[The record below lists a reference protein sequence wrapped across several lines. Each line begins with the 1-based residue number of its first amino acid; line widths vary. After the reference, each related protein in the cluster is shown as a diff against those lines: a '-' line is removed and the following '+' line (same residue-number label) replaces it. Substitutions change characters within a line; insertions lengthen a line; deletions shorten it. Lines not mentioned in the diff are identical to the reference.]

1 MADICA
7 SDVRQP
13 AAGDTA
19 SPVWKTILVGGLN
32 HGGRGYYALDI
43 TTPASPKALW
53 EFTHDNLGYS
63 YGNPVI
69 TKLKDG
75 TWVVIVASGYNNV
88 GPGDGKGY
96 LFILNA
102 DSGALIRAITTD
114 VGDTTTPSGLARI
127 TAWANFPDNN
137 NTAQRVYGGD
147 LLGNLWRFDVNGDIP
162 TTVDPP
168 VYDAQRLATLKDA
181 GGVAQPITSKPE
193 LGKIAGQPVVFVG
206 TGQLLG
212 ATDPSLQRKTL
223 VFTTNRPLEGG
234 GCVPTATSFRYFL
247 DYRTGNA
254 IEGTEG
260 IIGVKIGDFLATR
273 AAVVVLSDDRLYGL
287 TRTDRPGTE
296 EGEIPTPPP
305 GETVRRVSWR
315 ELVTE

>member
-1 MADICA
+1 MGDICA
-7 SDVRQP
+7 SDCATP

-19 SPVWKTILVGGLN
+19 HPVWKTILVGGLN

-43 TTPASPKALW
+43 TTPAAPKALW
-53 EFTHDNLGYS
+53 EFTHENLGYS

-69 TKLKDG
+69 TKLKNG
-75 TWVVIVASGYNNV
+75 TWVVIVASGYNNI

-137 NTAQRVYGGD
+137 NTAQQVYGGD
-147 LLGNLWRFDVNGDIP
+147 LLGNLWRFDINGDIP

-181 GGVAQPITSKPE
+181 SGVAQPITSKPE

-212 ATDPSLQRKTL
+212 ADDLGNTQTQSLLRHQGPADQRGLRQPAATDAP
-223 VFTTNRPLEGG
+223 
-234 GCVPTATSFRYFL
+234 
-247 DYRTGNA
+247 
-254 IEGTEG
+254 
-260 IIGVKIGDFLATR
+260 
-273 AAVVVLSDDRLYGL
+273 
-287 TRTDRPGTE
+287 TDRRRYAWRLR
-296 EGEIPTPPP
+296 PTDADLRHL
-305 GETVRRVSWR
+305 RRGQPLLHR
-315 ELVTE
+315 RRRDRHQQQRDRRFPYQ